1 MMDETISY
9 QPKPIHLL
17 FRNISNIF
25 FVKIIGIMKKYIAL
39 TLLTI
44 FILSC
49 SSSEVSQTD
58 PKSSKQV
65 LDPETRKNKALE
77 HFVNG
82 SIAESKGDYSTAVIE
97 FNQALDYDTSAGICF
112 ALAKNYFATNKLG
125 NALKYSKLSV
135 ELDSTK
141 KEYQLLLAD
150 IYIQARDN
158 ESAAQVLENIILVD
172 STDVNTYYKLA
183 RIYENT
189 RPLEAIRIYDKLLD
203 IIGLDWNV
211 LLRVAELYEKLGYKE
226 EAAESVEGL
235 LQLDPSNVALQKL
248 AIDFYIRNGYNDKAM
263 TMLDEI
269 IELMPD
275 DLEAREKRA
284 QIFLINNDWESAS
297 KEFKYIIGQPDV
309 PLEAKIGIGATY
321 FAKSFS
327 DSTALPIAKGFF
339 EAIDEDTTYW
349 QVKLYLGAIALSE
362 GNDSLAIENFKYVT
376 ENASWHVESWIRL
389 GGLYFDNRKYED
401 AEIMMREAIEL
412 FPNDFAINLI
422 LGLSLAQQNK
432 ALESKDYL
440 MRAVELNPND
450 INSLS
455 AYGFTLNQLKENE
468 EAVEYLKRAL
478 RIEPDNVNV
487 LGQLGLIYNNLE
499 MMAESDSLYELALE
513 IDPENS
519 LINNNYAYSLS
530 ERDLQLDRALEMIE
544 IAMAADSSNSSYLD
558 TYGWIFYKLGEYGKA
573 YYYIKKAI
581 DAGGEANSVL
591 LDHLGDVLYK
601 QGKKEEAMEYWKRA
615 LELEPSDEKI
625 QNKVE
630 TGEI

>member
-1 MMDETISY
+1 
-9 QPKPIHLL
+9 
-17 FRNISNIF
+17 
-25 FVKIIGIMKKYIAL
+25 MKKYLSFALL
-39 TLLTI
+39 TLLMIGCST
-44 FILSC
+44 SDVSQSS
-49 SSSEVSQTD
+49 SSSEQNIS
-58 PKSSKQV
+58 
-65 LDPETRKNKALE
+65 DPEKAKQKAVE
-77 HFVNG
+77 HFING
-82 SIAESKGDYSTAVIE
+82 SIAESKGDYSSAIKE
-97 FNQALDYDTSAGICF
+97 FNKALDYDTSAGICF
-112 ALAKNYFATNKLG
+112 SLAKNYFAINKLG

-135 ELDSTK
+135 QLDSTK
-141 KEYQLLLAD
+141 TEYQLLLAD
-150 IYIQARDN
+150 VFIQAREND
-158 ESAAQVLENIILVD
+158 SAAVVLEKILAAD

-189 RPLEAIRIYDKLLD
+189 RPLEAIKIYDRLIN

-226 EAAESVEGL
+226 KAAESVEGL
-235 LQLDPSNVALQKL
+235 LEIDPSNVALQKL
-248 AIDFYIRNGYNDKAM
+248 AIDFYVRNGYNEKALV
-263 TMLDEI
+263 MLDEI
-269 IELMPD
+269 IETMPD

-284 QIFLINNDWESAS
+284 QIFIIQNDWEGAS
-297 KEFKYIIGQPDV
+297 KEFKYIIEKPDV
-309 PLEAKIGIGATY
+309 PLEAKVGIGATY

-327 DSTALPIAKGFF
+327 DSTALPVAKEFF
-339 EAIDEDTTYW
+339 ESIDKDTTDW
-349 QVKLYLGAIALSE
+349 QVKLYLGAIALNE

-389 GGLYFDNRKYED
+389 GGLYFDNRRYED
-401 AEIMMREAIEL
+401 AEIIMREAIEL
-412 FPNDFAINLI
+412 FPNDFAVNLI

-440 MRAVELNPND
+440 KKAVELNPSD
-450 INSLS
+450 VNSLS
-455 AYGFTLNQLKENE
+455 AYGFTLSQLQENE

-478 RIEPDNVNV
+478 RIDPDNVNV

-499 MMAESDSLYELALE
+499 MMAESDSLYERALE

-530 ERDLQLDRALEMIE
+530 ERDLHLDRALEMIE

-558 TYGWIFYKLGEYGKA
+558 TYGWIFFKLGEYDEA
-573 YYYIKKAI
+573 YFYVKKAI
-581 DAGGEANSVL
+581 DAGGEDNSVL

-625 QNKVE
+625 QNKVN